1 MRGLISREEPEPPE
15 GGELPVLRES
25 RGGTGVRG
33 KGVRSVGGAEHHA
46 SARLPSVTIKG
57 DAFLSIF
64 TDEETEALRT
74 Q

>member
-1 MRGLISREEPEPPE
+1 ME
-15 GGELPVLRES
+15 
-25 RGGTGVRG
+25 GVRG

-46 SARLPSVTIKG
+46 SARLPSVTIKD

>member
-46 SARLPSVTIKG
+46 SARLPSVSISN
-57 DAFLSIF
+57 AFLSIF

>member
-1 MRGLISREEPEPPE
+1 MRSRNPRKV
-15 GGELPVLRES
+15 GSSRCSGSRVLE
-25 RGGTGVRG
+25 GVRG

>member
-1 MRGLISREEPEPPE
+1 ME
-15 GGELPVLRES
+15 
-25 RGGTGVRG
+25 GVRR